1 MTAHT
6 ERRID
11 STVSLAVALKL
22 SHTDTLEAIAK
33 AVPELP
39 TEADMLTRA
48 ESMAVAEMVCPERAL
63 EVFKALRGDSQ

>member
-22 SHTDTLEAIAK
+22 SHTDTLKAIAR
-33 AVPELP
+33 VLPELP
-39 TEADMLTRA
+39 AEADMLTRA
-48 ESMAVAEMVCPERAL
+48 ESMAVAEMVCPERSL